1 MIPKDINAP
10 IKHLQNWRPITL
22 LNVNYKIPSK
32 AIAKRTEP
40 TLTKLV
46 HPDQTNFIRRRRIRE
61 NIRLISNVMEGT
73 KKNSTGVLIS
83 VDFQKVSDALEWS
96 CIQAVLKADNFC
108 EGVLKWIHVFYTDM
122 ESAVVDN
129 RI

>member
-1 MIPKDINAP
+1 MEKKPPGEDGFRTEFHKHFFNLVGHDLVDSLNTAYDVGQLSVFQRRGEITLIPKDINAP
-10 IKHLQNWRPITL
+10 IKHLQNWRPIRL

-46 HPDQTNFIRRRRIRE
+46 HPDQTGFIRGRRIRE

-73 KKNSTGVLIS
+73 KKL
-83 VDFQKVSDALEWS
+83 ALAS
-96 CIQAVLKADNFC
+96 
-108 EGVLKWIHVFYTDM
+108 
-122 ESAVVDN
+122 
-129 RI
+129 